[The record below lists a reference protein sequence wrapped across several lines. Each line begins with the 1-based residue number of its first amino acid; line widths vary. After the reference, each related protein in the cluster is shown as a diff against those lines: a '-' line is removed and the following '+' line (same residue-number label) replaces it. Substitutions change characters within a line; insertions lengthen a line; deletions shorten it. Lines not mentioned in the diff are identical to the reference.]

1 MARKTIAPKK
11 DRFKEL
17 LRAPDVDFSM
27 TVPAERIPPQ
37 ALEAEQSLLGSLLLD
52 PNTIIRV
59 ADILDAG
66 DFYKKQHR
74 AIFQAMLELF
84 AKHEPIDVLSVVN
97 FLKDVTVLEDIG
109 GRSYLASLV
118 NLVPTPAHALQY
130 AKLVKRKKILR
141 DLIGAS
147 HAIAELGWSE
157 GEDVDLLLDEAERRI
172 MKISQQSLSDEFI
185 AVRTMLGEAYERIE
199 RLAKHESGIRGVP
212 TGFPDLDG
220 MLSGLQKSDFV
231 VLAARPSLG
240 KSSLAFDIARHVAVR
255 VGEPVGIFSLEMSR
269 DQVVDRFIAAE
280 SGVSLWKLRTG
291 KGLNADD
298 YEHIRDALD
307 RLAKA
312 PIFIVDTVGL
322 TPLQIRTLA
331 RRLQAEHGLGLVI
344 VDYLQL
350 ITSHVE
356 TDNIVQQ
363 VTEISRALKGMARE
377 LNVPVLAVSQLSRG
391 VESRPDQIPKLSDL
405 RESGAIEQDADVV
418 MFIWGEDRV
427 KKDTPNKGIAE
438 IRIEKHRN
446 GPTGKITLRFDEER
460 VSFWSLE
467 KQLADIS

>member
-1 MARKTIAPKK
+1 MARKTATAKK

-17 LRAPDVDFSM
+17 LHAPDVAFSL

-52 PNTIIRV
+52 PNTVIRV
-59 ADILDAG
+59 ADMLNTD

-84 AKHEPIDVLSVVN
+84 AKHEPIDVLSVAGL
-97 FLKDVTVLEDIG
+97 LKDANVLEDIG
-109 GRSYLASLV
+109 GRSYLASLM
-118 NLVPTPAHALQY
+118 NLVPTPTHALQY

-141 DLIGAS
+141 ELIGAS

-157 GEDVDLLLDEAERRI
+157 GEDVDQLLDEAERRI
-172 MKISQQSLSDEFI
+172 MKISQQTMNEEFFQI
-185 AVRTMLGEAYERIE
+185 RHLLGEAYERIE
-199 RLAKHESGIRGVP
+199 KLAKHESGLRGIP
-212 TGFPDLDG
+212 TGFPDLDN

-240 KSSLAFDIARHVAVR
+240 KSALAFDIARSVAVR
-255 VGEPVGIFSLEMSR
+255 AGEPVGLFSLEMSR

-291 KGLNADD
+291 RGLNAED
-298 YEHIRDALD
+298 YERIRDALD

-312 PIFIVDTVGL
+312 PIFIVDTVSL

-350 ITSHVE
+350 ITSHVN

-363 VTEISRALKGMARE
+363 VTEISKALKSMARE

-405 RESGAIEQDADVV
+405 R
-418 MFIWGEDRV
+418 
-427 KKDTPNKGIAE
+427 
-438 IRIEKHRN
+438 
-446 GPTGKITLRFDEER
+446 
-460 VSFWSLE
+460 
-467 KQLADIS
+467 